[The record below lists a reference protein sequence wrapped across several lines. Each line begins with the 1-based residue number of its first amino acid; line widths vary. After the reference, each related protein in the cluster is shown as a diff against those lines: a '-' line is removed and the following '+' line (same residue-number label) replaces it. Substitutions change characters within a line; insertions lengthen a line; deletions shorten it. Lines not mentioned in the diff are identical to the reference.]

1 MKDPRAIAIT
11 EKLANRHRLKKG
23 DPLPLIFGSKRVTLT
38 ITHLLK
44 MEGPA
49 KSLEGNFGLM
59 DIAAAQEALEKVGLI
74 DRIDLIVD
82 PSIPFEALEKELKKV
97 IPQGTEIRRTETRSG
112 QIEKMVSA
120 FHLNLTALE
129 PHLLNRGDVSDLQC
143 HFHLGHPEE
152 KRDRNS
158 PGPWGDAA
166 SGPQPLH
173 R

>member
-1 MKDPRAIAIT
+1 
-11 EKLANRHRLKKG
+11 
-23 DPLPLIFGSKRVTLT
+23 
-38 ITHLLK
+38 

-120 FHLNLTALE
+120 FHLNLTALS
-129 PHLLNRGDVSDLQC
+129 LISLIVGMFLIYQC
-143 HFHLGHPEE
+143 HLHLGHPEA
-152 KRDRNS
+152 KRDWNS
-158 PGPWGDAA
+158 PGPWGDAV
-166 SGPQPLH
+166 SGPHPVL